1 MTDEEKKK
9 QIDEMACKIFE
20 YICTVEPD
28 EEKRIQ
34 LFREEAASFVSASI
48 DVFSDDV
55 FHQLSETLE
64 EVKQLCAGGI
74 LRIRLL
80 NDQSRIMKKN
90 MSNGTTQNDKKP
102 RGK

>member
-9 QIDEMACKIFE
+9 QVDEMACKIFE

-28 EEKRIQ
+28 EEKRTQ

-48 DVFSDDV
+48 DVLGDDV
-55 FHQLSETLE
+55 FHQLSGALE

-74 LRIRLL
+74 MRIRLM
-80 NDQSRIMKKN
+80 NDQSGIMKK
-90 MSNGTTQNDKKP
+90 MPYGTTQNDKNP

>member
-1 MTDEEKKK
+1 MTDEEKKE

-28 EEKRIQ
+28 KEKRIQ

-48 DVFSDDV
+48 DVFGDDV
-55 FHQLSETLE
+55 FHQLSEELE
-64 EVKQLCAGGI
+64 KVKQLCAGGI
-74 LRIRLL
+74 IRIRFMD
-80 NDQSRIMKKN
+80 DQSRVMKK
-90 MSNGTTQNDKKP
+90 MPSGTTQNDKKP